1 MKKLTFNQIEHCCLR
16 VQEATTEV
24 CDGLRG
30 VFKTTAK
37 KGGIVWIR

>member
-1 MKKLTFNQIEHCCLR
+1 MKKLTFNQTKHCCLR

-30 VFKTTAK
+30 VFKTTTT
-37 KGGIVWIR
+37 KGGVVWKR